1 MLDAPKICYFAKT
14 EIQSNKQD
22 RPLNTAKYS
31 IDLSFLEDIN
41 HFSGISS
48 LFNE

>member
-1 MLDAPKICYFAKT
+1 MFDAPKICYFAKT

-22 RPLNTAKYS
+22 SPLYTAKYS

-41 HFSGISS
+41 YIWGNLSLIS
-48 LFNE
+48 E